1 MTRSCVRP
9 PLDDDRG
16 LIGKIVIVWLLL
28 LAVVVVI
35 AIDAGSILRTRFR
48 TTDLAEDASAAAAE
62 VLASGGGEEA
72 AKLAAVATIAD
83 ADERVRLK
91 RIDVDRRDVTVV
103 LVARAGTI
111 VVGRIPFFE
120 DLARVT
126 VTASRA
132 TTGG

>member
-1 MTRSCVRP
+1 MTGSSVRAR
-9 PLDDDRG
+9 LDDDRG

-48 TTDLAEDASAAAAE
+48 TTDLAEDASSAAAE
-62 VLASGGGEEA
+62 VLASGGDEEE
-72 AKLAAVATIAD
+72 AKLAAIGTIAD
-83 ADERVRLK
+83 TDERVRLK
-91 RIDVDRRDVTVV
+91 RIDVGRRDVTVV
-103 LVARAGTI
+103 LVARARTT

-126 VTASRA
+126 VTGSSA
-132 TTGG
+132 TPAG